1 MVIENLSGI
10 ESTPEEKIE
19 MLQRLVI
26 SLTREKEVL
35 INHVQSL
42 ARENSLLR
50 KDSCQRTPHFVNLQN
65 ELSML
70 LREGL
75 QGC

>member
-26 SLTREKEVL
+26 SSTREKEIL
-35 INHVQSL
+35 IDQLQSL
-42 ARENSLLR
+42 ARENSLLK
-50 KDSCQRTPHFVNLQN
+50 KDSCERRGIAGI
-65 ELSML
+65 LSH
-70 LREGL
+70 
-75 QGC
+75 